1 MNYVE
6 PIKKKNDIKKMYHV
20 LQMKS
25 DRDYLLFKLA
35 IHTGMRLTDLL
46 HLKVE
51 DIKNKENKEIK
62 TAWIQQG
69 APFIKIMIP
78 SDLRN
83 EIDIYIYE
91 NQLKDHHLL
100 FQSLRTHKEL
110 SRQQAYRIIH
120 HAAKELGLL
129 HIGLTTLR
137 KTFAY
142 HAYKSGISI
151 AIIQKYLGHQTT
163 HETLKFIGLS
173 PKEDHHTIIA
183 LNL

>member
-62 TAWIQQG
+62 TAWIQQS
-69 APFIKIMIP
+69 APFIKIMLP

-83 EIDIYIYE
+83 EIDTYIY
-91 NQLKDHHLL
+91 
-100 FQSLRTHKEL
+100 EL

>member
-1 MNYVE
+1 
-6 PIKKKNDIKKMYHV
+6 
-20 LQMKS
+20 
-25 DRDYLLFKLA
+25 
-35 IHTGMRLTDLL
+35 TGMRLTDLL

-83 EIDIYIYE
+83 EFDTYIYE

-120 HAAKELGLL
+120 HAAKE
-129 HIGLTTLR
+129 
-137 KTFAY
+137 
-142 HAYKSGISI
+142 
-151 AIIQKYLGHQTT
+151 
-163 HETLKFIGLS
+163 
-173 PKEDHHTIIA
+173 
-183 LNL
+183 

>member
-20 LQMKS
+20 LQTKS

-62 TAWIQQG
+62 TAWIQQS

-83 EIDIYIYE
+83 EFDL
-91 NQLKDHHLL
+91 NFLCR
-100 FQSLRTHKEL
+100 FS
-110 SRQQAYRIIH
+110 
-120 HAAKELGLL
+120 
-129 HIGLTTLR
+129 
-137 KTFAY
+137 
-142 HAYKSGISI
+142 
-151 AIIQKYLGHQTT
+151 
-163 HETLKFIGLS
+163 
-173 PKEDHHTIIA
+173 HTG
-183 LNL
+183 

>member
-51 DIKNKENKEIK
+51 DIKNKEDKEIK

-83 EIDIYIYE
+83 EIDTYIIIFYFSLFVHIKNFHVSKLIE
-91 NQLKDHHLL
+91 LFTTQLK
-100 FQSLRTHKEL
+100 
-110 SRQQAYRIIH
+110 
-120 HAAKELGLL
+120 
-129 HIGLTTLR
+129 
-137 KTFAY
+137 
-142 HAYKSGISI
+142 
-151 AIIQKYLGHQTT
+151 
-163 HETLKFIGLS
+163 
-173 PKEDHHTIIA
+173 
-183 LNL
+183 N

>member
-20 LQMKS
+20 LQTKS

-62 TAWIQQG
+62 TAWIQQKC
-69 APFIKIMIP
+69 PIYQNYDTFWFKKWIW
-78 SDLRN
+78 
-83 EIDIYIYE
+83 YIYLWKSVE
-91 NQLKDHHLL
+91 RSSSL

-151 AIIQKYLGHQTT
+151 AIIQN
-163 HETLKFIGLS
+163 I
-173 PKEDHHTIIA
+173 
-183 LNL
+183 